1 MPSLPRSAGRVLV
14 FALAAIPTLVF
25 SINFCSWIFG
35 CGCKSWWSGGA
46 IACNIHVA
54 HAKHCPWCIYGG
66 QGFVVA
72 FVLILAAQAVLSFG
86 GFGLARLGPLFRL
99 ALALAAFPL
108 IGAAVALTY
117 GFISHYW
124 S

>member
-1 MPSLPRSAGRVLV
+1 MPSLAGTAGRALM
-14 FALAAIPTLVF
+14 FALAAIPTAAF

-35 CGCKSWWSGGA
+35 CGCKSWWAGA
-46 IACNIHVA
+46 AAGCNIHLV
-54 HAKHCPWCIYGG
+54 HAKHCPWCIYDG

-72 FVLILAAQAVLSFG
+72 FVLILAAQALISFG
-86 GFGLARLGPLFRL
+86 STRLGWPFQL

-108 IGAAVALTY
+108 IGATVGVIY